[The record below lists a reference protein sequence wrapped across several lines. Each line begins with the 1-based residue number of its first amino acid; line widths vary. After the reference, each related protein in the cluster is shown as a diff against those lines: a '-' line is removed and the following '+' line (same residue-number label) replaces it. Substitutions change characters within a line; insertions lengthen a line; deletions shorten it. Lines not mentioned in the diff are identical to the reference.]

1 MKTGIT
7 KLNQLQVVVALL
19 AFGLLAGASG
29 SAAAAPS
36 VLRDKSRRAALRS
49 QIPRSRFGRQAPAHH
64 VQVRSCI
71 SQGFG
76 CMPCKKR
83 SGLSGPMGI
92 SSKLI
97 ICALPKGSFSSI
109 S

>member
-1 MKTGIT
+1 MRQWTDACLWRREAHLAETDGFAFLEPDEIKGMDRQDAIE
-7 KLNQLQVVVALL
+7 LEALMRL
-19 AFGLLAGASG
+19 T
-29 SAAAAPS
+29 
-36 VLRDKSRRAALRS
+36 
-49 QIPRSRFGRQAPAHH
+49 
-64 VQVRSCI
+64 SCGT
-71 SQGFG
+71 QGFG

>member
-7 KLNQLQVVVALL
+7 KLNQSQVVVALL
-19 AFGLLAGASG
+19 AFGLLAGASR
-29 SAAAAPS
+29 SAAAAVRIEGQVQASDSPLANS
-36 VLRDKSRRAALRS
+36 T
-49 QIPRSRFGRQAPAHH
+49 SRFGRQASAHD
-64 VQVRSCI
+64 VQVRPCI